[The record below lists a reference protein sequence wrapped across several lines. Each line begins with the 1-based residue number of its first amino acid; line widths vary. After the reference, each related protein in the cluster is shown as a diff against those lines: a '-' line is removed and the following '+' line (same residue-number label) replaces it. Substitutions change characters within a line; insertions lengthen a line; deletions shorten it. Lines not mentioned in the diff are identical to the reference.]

1 MEGEYI
7 YYVDGCYIVFIQK
20 CTNIEILSANF
31 FKNNNF
37 NIWLLFPKMKIHGV
51 FIHWKM
57 YMFRD
62 IEHLKFK
69 VALGSRNKNYK
80 EKKYKND

>member
-1 MEGEYI
+1 M
-7 YYVDGCYIVFIQK
+7 VV
-20 CTNIEILSANF
+20 ILFSFRNAQTLKSF
-31 FKNNNF
+31 SKLFLKNNNF
-37 NIWLLFPKMKIHGV
+37 NIWLLFPKMKIHEV

-69 VALGSRNKNYK
+69 MALGSRNKNYK
-80 EKKYKND
+80 EKNIKMIMALIH

>member
-1 MEGEYI
+1 
-7 YYVDGCYIVFIQK
+7 
-20 CTNIEILSANF
+20 
-31 FKNNNF
+31 
-37 NIWLLFPKMKIHGV
+37 MKIHEV

-69 VALGSRNKNYK
+69 MALGSRNKNYK
-80 EKKYKND
+80 EKNIKMIMALIH